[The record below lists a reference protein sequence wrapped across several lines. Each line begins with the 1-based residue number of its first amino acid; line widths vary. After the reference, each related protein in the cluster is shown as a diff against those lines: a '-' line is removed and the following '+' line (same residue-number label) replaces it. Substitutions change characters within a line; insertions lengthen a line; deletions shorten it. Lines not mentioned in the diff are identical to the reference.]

1 MDLCIQGADLWTPD
15 GGPIREGTALWVEGD
30 RIAAVGPRPTP
41 AGAKRTIA
49 ADGLICLPGL
59 VNCHNHVAMTLLRG
73 YGADLDLQRW
83 LQERIWPAE
92 ARLTD
97 RDVETGAL
105 LGCLEMLRG
114 GTTAFAD
121 MYDHMD
127 AVASA
132 VARSGIRASLA
143 RGVIGLRPDWERSM
157 AEAEDLCRQA
167 PRLAGGRITAMVAPH
182 AEYTCPPE
190 VWHAAIAVARRHGVR
205 LHTHLSE
212 TAAEN
217 AGCRARHG
225 CSPAAFLERVGALD
239 VGVLCAHGVHV
250 DAADA
255 ARLARPGVA
264 VAHNP
269 VSNAKLGSG
278 IAPVGLLLDSG
289 VRLGLGT
296 DGAASTDTLSL
307 WKEMATAGYLQKAEA
322 QDAAALPCGRL
333 LAMATR
339 DGAAALG
346 LDPLAG
352 TLVPGAPADFI
363 LIDPHG
369 LHRLPVTDPV
379 AALVYGTRDADVVL
393 TVVAG
398 RVVMEHGAFPGL
410 DHERV
415 RAQAVEA
422 SRRLL
427 GGR

>member
-1 MDLCIQGADLWTPD
+1 MDLRIQGAELWPLD
-15 GGPIREGTALWVEGD
+15 GGPVRPDAELWVDGD
-30 RIAAVGPRPTP
+30 RIAAIGSPPEPVR
-41 AGAKRTIA
+41 AQRTISA
-49 ADGLICLPGL
+49 AGLVCLPGL
-59 VNCHNHVAMTLLRG
+59 INCHNHVAMTLLRG

-92 ARLTD
+92 ARLSD

-127 AVASA
+127 AVAAA
-132 VARSGIRASLA
+132 VIQSGIRASLA
-143 RGVIGLRPDWERSM
+143 RGVIGLRPQWERSM
-157 AEAEDLCRQA
+157 AEAEELCRKA
-167 PRLAGGRITAMVAPH
+167 PRLAAGRITAMLAPH

-190 VWHAAIAVARRHGVR
+190 VWREAVALARRYGVR

-225 CSPAAFLERVGALD
+225 CSPTAFLEHMGALD
-239 VGVLCAHGVHV
+239 VGALCAHCVHV

-255 ARLARPGVA
+255 ARLAQPGVA

-278 IAPVGLLLDSG
+278 IAPVGLLADAG

-307 WKEMATAGYLQKAEA
+307 WKEMSTAGYLQKAVA
-322 QDAAALPCGRL
+322 QDAAELPCERL

-369 LHRLPVTDPV
+369 LHRTPVTDPA

-398 RVVMEHGAFPGL
+398 RVVMEHGAFPGI

-415 RAQAVEA
+415 RAEAVAA
-422 SRRLL
+422 SQRLL
-427 GGR
+427 EGC

>member
-1 MDLCIQGADLWTPD
+1 MDLCIQGAEIWPLD
-15 GGPIREGTALWVEGD
+15 GGAPREASVWVRGD
-30 RIAAVGPRPTP
+30 RIAAVGAAPGPVR
-41 AGAKRTIA
+41 AERTISA
-49 ADGLICLPGL
+49 PGLICLPGL

-73 YGADLDLQRW
+73 YGADLDLQHW
-83 LQERIWPAE
+83 LEERIWPAE

-97 RDVETGAL
+97 RDVEIGAL

-127 AVASA
+127 AVAAA
-132 VARSGIRASLA
+132 VDHSGIRASLA
-143 RGVIGLRPDWERSM
+143 RGVIGLSPGWQRSM
-157 AEAEDLCRQA
+157 AEAEDLCRKA
-167 PRLAGGRITAMVAPH
+167 PRLAAGRITAMVAPH

-190 VWHAAIAVARRHGVR
+190 VWREAVGLARRQGVR

-212 TAAEN
+212 TTAEN
-217 AGCRARHG
+217 AACRARHG
-225 CSPAAFLERVGALD
+225 CSPAAFLESVGALD
-239 VGVLCAHGVHV
+239 VGVLCAHAVHV
-250 DAADA
+250 DVADA
-255 ARLARPGVA
+255 ARLARTGVA

-278 IAPVGLLLDSG
+278 IAPIDLLLDSG

-307 WKEMATAGYLQKAEA
+307 WKEMSTAGYLQKAVS

-333 LAMATR
+333 LTMATR
-339 DGAAALG
+339 DGSAALG

-352 TLVPGAPADFI
+352 SLVPGAPADFI

-369 LHRLPVTDPV
+369 LHRSPATDPD
-379 AALVYGTRDADVVL
+379 AALVYGTRDTDVVL

-398 RVVMEHGAFPGL
+398 RVVMERGAFPGI

-415 RAQAVEA
+415 RAEAVAA

-427 GGR
+427 GGG